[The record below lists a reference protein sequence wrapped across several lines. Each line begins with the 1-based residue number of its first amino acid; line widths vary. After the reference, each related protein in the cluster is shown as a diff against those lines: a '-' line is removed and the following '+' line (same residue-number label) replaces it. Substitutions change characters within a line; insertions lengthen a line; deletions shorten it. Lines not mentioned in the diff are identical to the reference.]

1 MGGRDGWRLTK
12 AVVMVAMMG
21 MCLRMGGIPGTAG
34 SWQLGRGEKHQRC
47 MVRGQ
52 LGSQCSLGWCNHDP
66 VTRVPWVGAMVE
78 EGDLLG
84 ALSGWWMSSCS
95 ILFAL
100 LEQPRSKVTA
110 ASQLDVTIFEVWWAV
125 LPTPPGTPR
134 CWVTEP
140 S

>member
-1 MGGRDGWRLTK
+1 MGGRQSCEWRDEGGGRGKLAQDSAGKHCYAASSTEHVVGGRDGWRLTK

-34 SWQLGRGEKHQRC
+34 SWRLGRGEKHQRC

-84 ALSGWWMSSCS
+84 ALSG
-95 ILFAL
+95 
-100 LEQPRSKVTA
+100 
-110 ASQLDVTIFEVWWAV
+110 
-125 LPTPPGTPR
+125 
-134 CWVTEP
+134 
-140 S
+140 